1 MSVVAGS
8 VQNMARNQEPEE
20 RMSRQHGTPQ
30 VFVTPGPQ
38 RPVTVMLDG
47 PAPEPAPAAPLES
60 QLMRALVRWDRLE
73 LSERLARR
81 LPDEH
86 LYGALECMDL
96 DAADDAALVEVV
108 AAADRLE
115 AAAHAKKVAA
125 AARLAERRSMNPM
138 ALASHEGG
146 SLGVAGDE
154 LAVRLRT
161 SHKEGTDLVRRAKA
175 LDGPLA
181 CTGEA
186 LARGAIDARRARVI
200 VDGLEH
206 VAWQVAMA
214 VEDRVLPRAAH
225 RTVAQLR
232 GDIARELI
240 AVDADEAARRAEQ
253 RAVQRRISRP
263 RAETDG
269 MASMRIEGP
278 AADVLTLDTALHA
291 TAKSAKAAGDRRS
304 MDQLRFD
311 ALAGVAHRALE
322 TGYLGAPED
331 GRSLATSGGRR
342 PSIHVTIPLDQLL
355 PVNSAAG
362 GGASGTGEHASNSAD
377 RGNAADEAW
386 TPVNP
391 DKHLDESQIP
401 ELAGY
406 GPISPAVARALAAGG
421 DWRRIVTDPL
431 TGAVLDVGHTR
442 YRPTQA
448 IADHVRARDRMCV
461 RPGCGHRAHDCELDH
476 TEPYDLDHPE
486 GGGRTAVT
494 NLGPLCLWDH
504 QLKTHGDFILHQT
517 SPGVFEWTTPTG
529 HRYRRERDGTTTPL
543 TYSGRPVGEEER
555 RPPPF

>member
-8 VQNMARNQEPEE
+8 VRNMARNQEPEE

-30 VFVTPGPQ
+30 VFVSPGPQ
-38 RPVTVMLDG
+38 SPVTVMLDG
-47 PAPEPAPAAPLES
+47 PPPEPAPAAPLES
-60 QLMRALVRWDRLE
+60 QLMRALVRWDRLA
-73 LSERLARR
+73 LSEQLARR

-86 LYGALECMDL
+86 LYAALERMEL
-96 DAADDAALVEVV
+96 DSADDAALVEVV

-125 AARLAERRSMNPM
+125 AAQLAERRSMNPM

-161 SHKEGTDLVRRAKA
+161 SHKEGADLVRRSKA
-175 LDGPLA
+175 LDGHLVG
-181 CTGEA
+181 TGEA
-186 LARGAIDARRARVI
+186 LAHGAIDARRARVI

-232 GDIARELI
+232 GDVARELI

-253 RAVQRRISRP
+253 RAMQRRVSRP

-269 MASMRIEGP
+269 MAAMRIEGP
-278 AADVLTLDTALHA
+278 AADVLALDTVLHA

-331 GRSLATSGGRR
+331 EHALATSGGRR

-355 PVNSAAG
+355 PAGSTTGGRASETGDRESSAVG
-362 GGASGTGEHASNSAD
+362 
-377 RGNAADEAW
+377 RGSPVDEQW
-386 TPVNP
+386 MPVNP

-448 IADHVRARDRMCV
+448 MTDHVQARDRLCV
-461 RPGCGHRAHDCELDH
+461 RPGCGHRAHDCQLDH
-476 TEPYDLDHPE
+476 TEPYDLDRPDH
-486 GGGRTAVT
+486 GGRTAVT
-494 NLGPLCLWDH
+494 NLGPLCPWDH
-504 QLKTHGDFILHQT
+504 QLKTHGDFTLRQT
-517 SPGVFEWTTPTG
+517 SPGVFEWATPTG

-543 TYSGRPVGEEER
+543 THTGLVPGEQEQ